1 MELKQSQKLT
11 QKLAL
16 TPQMKQSLYILQLP
30 IMELKN
36 YLEKQL
42 EENPV
47 LEKEEVESE
56 YPLNE
61 WEEKTENILQYT
73 KEICEPHLNS
83 SPDKERSYE
92 YKQGLIVQPLTL
104 EETLLKQLRTL
115 PISDKKYRIGEYI
128 ITHLDENGYLTVSDK
143 ELLNELNK
151 NVGEEKVTQQDIK
164 EVLEIIHKFE
174 PYGIGAR
181 NLKESLLIQ
190 LKCKNKANTL
200 AYKILSSYLP
210 ELLKNKTKFIAKKL
224 KVSQEELNK
233 AIKEISLLHPKPA
246 KALPTS
252 ITKGVTLYN
261 YPDIILD
268 NTNGSYE
275 IILNTRSL
283 PRIKINDYYL
293 KLLKS
298 NKVSSSIKK
307 YIQEKINSALG
318 LIKAISQRDE
328 TILKIAQH
336 IVKIQKKFLESGDS
350 ALFKPLSLKDIAKIT
365 NHNESTISRV
375 VNSKYI
381 QTSYG
386 TFKLSYFFT
395 KSLKTKNGEK
405 ISQELV
411 KSEIW
416 DIISEEDKNKP
427 LRDKDI
433 VQILKNRGIEIARR
447 TVTKYREELKIPP
460 YHQRKNNN

>member
-36 YLEKQL
+36 YLEQQL

-56 YPLNE
+56 HSLNE
-61 WEEKTENILQYT
+61 VEEKTENILEYT
-73 KEICEPHLNS
+73 KDIYEPYLTNS
-83 SPDKERSYE
+83 QDKEKSYE
-92 YKQGLIVQPLTL
+92 YKQGLITPPLTL
-104 EETLLKQLRTL
+104 EEFLLKQLRTL
-115 PISDKKYRIGEYI
+115 PLSDKKYKIGEYI
-128 ITHLDENGYLTVSDK
+128 ITHLDENGYLTISDK
-143 ELLNELNK
+143 ELLNDLNK
-151 NVGEEKVTQQDIK
+151 NLEEEKVTQQDIK

-190 LKCKNKANTL
+190 LKCKNKDNTL
-200 AYKILSSYLP
+200 AYKILYSYLP

-224 KVSQEELNK
+224 KVSEEELNN

-246 KALPTS
+246 KTLPTS
-252 ITKGVTLYN
+252 ITKGATVYN

-268 NTNGSYE
+268 NINGSYE

-298 NKVSSSIKK
+298 NKVSSYTKE
-307 YIQEKINSALG
+307 YIQN
-318 LIKAISQRDE
+318 
-328 TILKIAQH
+328 
-336 IVKIQKKFLESGDS
+336 
-350 ALFKPLSLKDIAKIT
+350 
-365 NHNESTISRV
+365 
-375 VNSKYI
+375 
-381 QTSYG
+381 
-386 TFKLSYFFT
+386 
-395 KSLKTKNGEK
+395 
-405 ISQELV
+405 
-411 KSEIW
+411 
-416 DIISEEDKNKP
+416 
-427 LRDKDI
+427 
-433 VQILKNRGIEIARR
+433 QI
-447 TVTKYREELKIPP
+447 
-460 YHQRKNNN
+460 